1 MHHHSSLPSTQAGLR
16 GWLPLRNAPLRLSAK
31 ILVPPLNWPAGGQ
44 PAAHTTAPSHHLV
57 VRHSWTQ
64 GLRDGRRRLCR
75 YATHGPEGR
84 RTAGAASADTP
95 LVDPRVAGRQAPLAI
110 RHSWTRGL
118 RDGGR
123 RLCQIR
129 HSWTRG
135 LRDGGRRLCQIRH
148 SWTRGSQDG
157 RRRLCR
163 YATRGSESRRTAGAA
178 FRIWGPHHQ
187 INLEELAQPW
197 ARSRGK
203 INIAAPV

>member
-1 MHHHSSLPSTQAGLR
+1 LHHHSSLPSTQAGLR
-16 GWLPLRNAPLRLSAK
+16 GWLPPRNAPLRLSAK

-95 LVDPRVAGRQAPLAI
+95 LVDPRVAGRQAPPLPI
-110 RHSWTRGL
+110 RHSW
-118 RDGGR
+118 
-123 RLCQIR
+123 I
-129 HSWTRG
+129 RG